1 MLVEAGEG
9 VFLVEGELREKEES
23 CVRVKGFGAIKLVF
37 STKRSACIEKPP
49 ELIVVYSKSLSVAL
63 SAVILSK
70 ISLNDSESF
79 TWLAVWELLLG
90 NSVTVVINV
99 VAISGGGK
107 FSVTDSVGRAMT
119 LYSSSCSCT
128 CLLAI
133 NVSCSISVAM
143 FLNSCV
149 IARVSCDGKV

>member
-1 MLVEAGEG
+1 MLVLTIEGLVRRREVVSDFAVKVLVEVEAGEG
-9 VFLVEGELREKEES
+9 VFLVEGELRVKGEN

-37 STKRSACIEKPP
+37 STKRSVCLDMPLSSLI

-70 ISLNDSESF
+70 ISLSDSESF
-79 TWLAVWELLLG
+79 TWWLADWELLLG

-99 VAISGGGK
+99 VADSGNGK

-119 LYSSSCSCT
+119 L
-128 CLLAI
+128 
-133 NVSCSISVAM
+133 
-143 FLNSCV
+143 
-149 IARVSCDGKV
+149 

>member
-1 MLVEAGEG
+1 M
-9 VFLVEGELREKEES
+9 
-23 CVRVKGFGAIKLVF
+23 
-37 STKRSACIEKPP
+37 
-49 ELIVVYSKSLSVAL
+49 AL

-70 ISLNDSESF
+70 ISLSDSESF
-79 TWLAVWELLLG
+79 TWLADWELLLG

-99 VAISGGGK
+99 VAVSGGGK

-119 LYSSSCSCT
+119 LSLLLSSSSSCT

-149 IARVSCDGKV
+149 ISSESCD